1 MGSINEGEIWVRTE
15 GDATYKFVQ
24 SGISSMERSE
34 EYMAKSPEWNFQQLG
49 NGNSI
54 RFWEDRW
61 LPGQIKLAEVVIN
74 NLPEE
79 YLEVKVADVITEDG
93 EWNLDHF
100 VPYLTPDIVCTILYQ
115 RLHVDVEDSPSWRY
129 TASGDFSTRS
139 AYMSQVENNSRRD
152 E

>member
-1 MGSINEGEIWVRTE
+1 MKNIWS
-15 GDATYKFVQ
+15 KVQ
-24 SGISSMERSE
+24 NDIF
-34 EYMAKSPEWNFQQLG
+34 WQLG

-79 YLEVKVADVITEDG
+79 YLEVKVVDVITEDG
-93 EWNLDHF
+93 ERNLDHF
-100 VPYLTPDIVCTILYQ
+100 VPYLTPDIVRTILYQ

-139 AYMSQVENNSRRD
+139 AYMS
-152 E
+152 